1 VELIDVVTYA
11 LAAILL
17 GGFVLWYYK
26 TGHSYTR
33 SGVSTVS
40 RFVSW
45 VKFEF
50 DNPFARQ
57 VKLYVGELC
66 KSVPLTWFMF
76 GVTFEA
82 FGLGIQG
89 MFGMDTYPLLDFL
102 VAGIV
107 ATALYVHQN
116 RKVKKC

>member
-1 VELIDVVTYA
+1 MEITDIATIL
-11 LAAILL
+11 LGLILL
-17 GGFVLWYYK
+17 GGFAIWYCN

-33 SGVSTVS
+33 GGASIIS
-40 RFVSW
+40 RFFDW
-45 VKFEF
+45 VRFEF
-50 DNPFARQ
+50 DNPFARK
-57 VKLYVGELC
+57 VKLYVGEIC

-107 ATALYVHQN
+107 VTALYVHQN
-116 RKVKKC
+116 RKVKK